1 MLFSIMSSLA
11 IVLFAAP
18 VIWSGI
24 AKRIGEKQKRYA
36 LDNREAI
43 LAAADLWRLANSE
56 VPPKADLGWGM
67 EHVNSGAYSVDR
79 DEVRINSCS
88 RPY

>member
-11 IVLFAAP
+11 IVLFAGP

>member
-56 VPPKADLGWGM
+56 APPKADLGWGI
-67 EHVNSGAYSVDR
+67 EHANAGAYSVDR
-79 DEVRINSCS
+79 DEVVINSCS
-88 RPY
+88 